1 MEFHECLVK
10 LMKEKNVSQAQI
22 CKATG
27 IASSAM
33 SHYVRGE
40 TEPSF
45 TKVVAIARAL
55 GVPTDA
61 LAGKEQKTI
70 TTADEAELLALYRSM
85 DSDGRE
91 RLMEQAQFLASRHR
105 GV

>member
-10 LMKEKNVSQAQI
+10 LMKEKNVSQARI

-55 GVPTDA
+55 GVATDA
-61 LAGKEQKTI
+61 LAGKQPKMSVDTV
-70 TTADEAELLALYRSM
+70 EAELLALYRSM

-105 GV
+105 GA